1 MDKTVHLT
9 IQKKWLGGKNYDL
22 LCIDDISKNNLKYEM
37 KSNGGDFELIIKT
50 LNFSDLNCEYTCACG
65 FNQYTDILKLD
76 DDEVIYPPVVR
87 DHSRTRLKE
96 EDGKFQINVSMEVY
110 PLPACTI
117 VLQGDVLPI
126 NLSVVKRLE
135 SDPKIFEVVVQT
147 SIEIDM
153 AFCGENL
160 TIDCDVGSIHY
171 KHVLKKPNS
180 CKDDRKHSY
189 PQYFLLSGAVFTV
202 VLAIGTVAIVIKFSS
217 EKNNAAEQRDICSV
231 NETVV
236 NEPHNCNEMVNMLI
250 CQEKN
255 NSTITCI
262 KKYVDIEEGLHA
274 IQKQVAYQLE
284 SEV

>member
-1 MDKTVHLT
+1 MDKNCPPDDT
-9 IQKKWLGGKNYDL
+9 KKWLGGKHYDL

-76 DDEVIYPPVVR
+76 DDEIRQLYVTT
-87 DHSRTRLKE
+87 RTRLKE

-117 VLQGDVLPI
+117 VLQDDVLPI

-171 KHVLKKPNS
+171 KHVLKTPNS
-180 CKDDRKHSY
+180 CKEMVRNDDVKIK
-189 PQYFLLSGAVFTV
+189 LSM
-202 VLAIGTVAIVIKFSS
+202 LK
-217 EKNNAAEQRDICSV
+217 KNNAAEQRDICSV

-236 NEPHNCNEMVNMLI
+236 NEPHNCNEIVNMLI